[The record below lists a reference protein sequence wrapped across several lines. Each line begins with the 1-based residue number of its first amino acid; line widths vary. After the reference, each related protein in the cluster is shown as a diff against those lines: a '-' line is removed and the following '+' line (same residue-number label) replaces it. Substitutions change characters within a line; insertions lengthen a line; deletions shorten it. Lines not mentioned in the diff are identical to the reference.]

1 MKNYDES
8 VEISRNPHCF
18 HIPDHPYRILLIG
31 GSRWGKINKI
41 LTEFIY
47 SSKIDLNQSINYLP
61 KREKKQ
67 GLKKNKSW
75 KTFIDYSQSTDDV
88 YENLED
94 YNLTK
99 ERKNGVGVWWYNSR
113 YRSW

>member
-1 MKNYDES
+1 MRQNYQDIDRIYLFIKDWFES
-8 VEISRNPHCF
+8 K
-18 HIPDHPYRILLIG
+18 YQLLV
-31 GSRWGKINKI
+31 K
-41 LTEFIY
+41 E
-47 SSKIDLNQSINYLP
+47 
-61 KREKKQ
+61 REKA
-67 GLKKNKSW
+67 GIKKNKSW

-113 YRSW
+113 YGS